1 MSIKTNL
8 QTIRHNIEQA
18 CVRSGRNVN
27 DVKIVAV
34 SKTVAVPQ
42 IREAIAAGIDTI
54 GENRVPDALLKHQ
67 EIGNTVAWHLIG
79 HLQTNKVKKALQ
91 IFNVIESVDSLH
103 LAEEIDRRAQEL
115 NKIIDIFVQVNTSG
129 EAGKTGFPPE
139 QVEAVIPKLA
149 ELTHVRITGLMT
161 IGALVDDP
169 ELARPEFCYLRN
181 LRALLNEKYH
191 IDTLQHLSMGMTN
204 DYHIAIEEGAT
215 CVRIGRA
222 LFGERS

>member
-8 QTIRHNIEQA
+8 QIIQTKIAEA
-18 CVRSGRNVN
+18 CTRSGRNVD

-42 IREAIAAGIDTI
+42 IAEAIAAGIDTI
-54 GENRVPDALLKHQ
+54 GENRVPEALLKHQ

-103 LAEEIDRRAQEL
+103 LAEEINRRALEID
-115 NKIIDIFVQVNTSG
+115 KIIDIFVQVNTSG
-129 EAGKTGFPPE
+129 EAGKTGFPPG
-139 QVEAVIPKLA
+139 QVEAAIQ
-149 ELTHVRITGLMT
+149 ELVELKNIRITGLMT
-161 IGALVDDP
+161 IGAFVDDP
-169 ELARPEFCYLRN
+169 ELARPEFRQLQT
-181 LRALLNEKYH
+181 LFSMLNKKYQ
-191 IDTLQHLSMGMTN
+191 INTLKHLSMGMTN
-204 DYHIAIEEGAT
+204 DYPVAIEEGAT

-222 LFGERS
+222 LFGERN